1 MPPHVLR
8 KPDMSLISRI
18 DLTVQDTEID
28 ELGHV
33 NNARFLEYFERG
45 RMDWYNRCDP
55 ALNHDVGPH
64 LGSVVVNID
73 INYRREC
80 FSGDRLS
87 VETRAHTRG
96 RKSYVLHQEI
106 FASDGQC
113 VSDAKVTSV
122 VMDMDTRKVV
132 SLPEKLAKQFDREQ
146 LQEMS

>member
-1 MPPHVLR
+1 
-8 KPDMSLISRI
+8 MSLVSRI
-18 DLTVQDTEID
+18 DLCVQENEID

-55 ALNHDVGPH
+55 ALNNNDGRC
-64 LGSVVVNID
+64 LGTVVVNID

-87 VETRAHTRG
+87 VVTRAHTRG
-96 RKSYVLHQEI
+96 RTSYVLHQEI

-113 VSDAKVTSV
+113 ISDAKVTSV
-122 VMDMDTRKVV
+122 VMDMGTRKVAA
-132 SLPEKLAKQFDREQ
+132 LPEKLARQFARE
-146 LQEMS
+146 